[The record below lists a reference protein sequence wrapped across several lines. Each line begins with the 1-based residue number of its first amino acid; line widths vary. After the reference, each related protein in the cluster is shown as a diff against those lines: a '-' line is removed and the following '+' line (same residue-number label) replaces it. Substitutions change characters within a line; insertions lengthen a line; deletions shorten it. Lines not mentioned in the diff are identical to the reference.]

1 MLEQLETI
9 PDAFNRRFR
18 SMWERYCRG
27 VNAIVYMVDSADS
40 QKIEVFDILKH
51 RNYLKSREKKQ
62 LDRLP
67 SPSLTR
73 QKKISPQAS
82 RTELK
87 NLLERPQL
95 AGIPVLVSQ
104 SEQ

>member
-1 MLEQLETI
+1 
-9 PDAFNRRFR
+9 
-18 SMWERYCRG
+18 MWERYCRG

-67 SPSLTR
+67 ISHQTEKYLSPGKQDR
-73 QKKISPQAS
+73 IKKPFGETSACGNS
-82 RTELK
+82 CSGESK
-87 NLLERPQL
+87 
-95 AGIPVLVSQ
+95 
-104 SEQ
+104 